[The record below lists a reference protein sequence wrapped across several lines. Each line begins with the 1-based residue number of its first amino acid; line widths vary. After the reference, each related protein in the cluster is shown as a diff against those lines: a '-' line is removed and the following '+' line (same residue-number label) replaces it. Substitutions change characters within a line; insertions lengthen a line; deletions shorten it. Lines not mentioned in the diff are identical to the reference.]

1 MPYRNEVRPVNLF
14 GDYMAGRQ
22 AAYGEQEARQGNAL
36 RGLQIDRA
44 RSVNALAGNPAATPE
59 QYIRAGDAATGGA
72 LANVQHQQQMDK
84 REALSQ
90 LANLAQKALTI
101 QDPAQRKG
109 FLAQAQQMY
118 GPAFTALGADL
129 SQFPQMLA
137 MPDEALAQKLQEVA
151 RFATPVAP
159 APIQAFAPGSDLYQ
173 GGQKIG
179 SVAPKPE
186 KPAGSFRALTPQEIA
201 ASGLP
206 AGTSA
211 QVDTA
216 TGKIDVL
223 SKRDNTGVLSQKDAT
238 TAKMKLNTVALAR
251 QQLNR
256 IREAFESGRKGV
268 NAFGPGQ
275 GLLPTQQGKI
285 FDARVDQMRSTL
297 TALTRVPGVG
307 AMSDYETKLDQSKF
321 PKRSAYESVT
331 ADTLNNLDDQL
342 ALIETGYKD
351 LLTGGGSAQAPAT
364 PAAQAQPGQP
374 VRVNS
379 PQEAMALPSGTQF
392 VTPDGRVK
400 VRP

>member
-22 AAYGEQEARQGNAL
+22 AAYGEEEARQGNAL

-72 LANVQHQQQMDK
+72 LAGVQQQQQMDK
-84 REALSQ
+84 QQALSQ

-201 ASGLP
+201 AAGLP

-211 QVDTA
+211 QRDTA

-238 TAKMKLNTVALAR
+238 TAKMKINTVSLAR
-251 QQLNR
+251 QQLNK
-256 IREAFESGRKGV
+256 IREAFESGRSGGL

-275 GLLPTQQGKI
+275 GLLPTQQGKM

-351 LLTGGGSAQAPAT
+351 LLTGGGSAQVGSPEQAAAP
-364 PAAQAQPGQP
+364 PAADQNVPTATGPNGQKLYFRNGQWGP
-374 VRVNS
+374 
-379 PQEAMALPSGTQF
+379 
-392 VTPDGRVK
+392 
-400 VRP
+400 